1 LSDLQGS
8 PGHFVI
14 NAQNN
19 SLFST
24 FGGVTEIP
32 LGPFTTRVSTFTLYV
47 DGAPVASKDLNYVAP
62 NR

>member
-1 LSDLQGS
+1 LSDLQGT

-14 NAQNN
+14 DAQNN
-19 SLFST
+19 HLFST

-47 DGAPVASKDLNYVAP
+47 DGAPIASKDLNYVAP